1 MSFPASKSPIKNL
14 RKGRGNREFKA
25 LKPQLTSM
33 VDAVILILIYL
44 LQSFSAE
51 GEIVT
56 VSKDL
61 QLPQSTAQKTPKLT
75 VTIIVNQKTL
85 MAEHQEIANVDDI
98 LKSDDM
104 MIPELYQW
112 LGERR
117 AATEKIAQY
126 STTTKFTGDIT
137 IQGDKRIR
145 FRLLKKI
152 MYTAGQQGFNN
163 FLLAV
168 QKKG

>member
-1 MSFPASKSPIKNL
+1 MSFPASKSPVKNL
-14 RKGRGNREFKA
+14 RKARGNREFKA
-25 LKPQLTSM
+25 LRPQLTSM

-61 QLPQSTAQKTPKLT
+61 QLPQSTAQKNPKLT
-75 VTIIVNQKTL
+75 VTIVVNQKTL
-85 MAEHQEIANVDDI
+85 MAEHQELANVDDI

-117 AATEKIAQY
+117 AAT
-126 STTTKFTGDIT
+126 
-137 IQGDKRIR
+137 
-145 FRLLKKI
+145 
-152 MYTAGQQGFNN
+152 
-163 FLLAV
+163 
-168 QKKG
+168 